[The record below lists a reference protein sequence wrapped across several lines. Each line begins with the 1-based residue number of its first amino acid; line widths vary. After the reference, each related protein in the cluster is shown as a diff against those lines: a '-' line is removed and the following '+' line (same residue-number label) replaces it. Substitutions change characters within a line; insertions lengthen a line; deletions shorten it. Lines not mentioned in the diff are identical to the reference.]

1 MINESLKN
9 IIENVQPGC
18 FHSFVQETPYNYL
31 LLINNITRKDDEFYR
46 DLFMRRI
53 YPELNNAELTEMMG
67 DCRIIISKT
76 HKDVMQ
82 ALVRSIVENDIKYMR
97 NLYEHDVEV
106 KLNES
111 RFRGTSI
118 SIRVL
123 IRQYANKAIC
133 DAVYQR
139 LSELKPTISKIIG
152 TENIRVDAFGQKP
165 SYYMEARIEAPADD
179 DGDDDN
185 PNWPSTTGNPSGGG
199 RGNNP
204 PSM

>member
-1 MINESLKN
+1 M
-9 IIENVQPGC
+9 
-18 FHSFVQETPYNYL
+18 
-31 LLINNITRKDDEFYR
+31 RK
-46 DLFMRRI
+46 I
-53 YPELNNAELTEMMG
+53 YPALSNGEVLNEMG
-67 DCRIIISKT
+67 EYTIIISKN
-76 HKDVMQ
+76 HKGVIESM
-82 ALVRSIVENDIKYMR
+82 LRSLVENDIKTMR

-106 KLNES
+106 RLNES
-111 RFRGTSI
+111 KFRGSSI

-139 LSELKPTISKIIG
+139 LSDLKPRISKIIG

-204 PSM
+204 PGK